1 VSAGPLEE
9 AHERLRKLNVDA
21 EAIARLICEELGL
34 DPDGLSCSGQ
44 HGFAIK
50 NWEQFYDRALH
61 GLAEWRAISRWALTQ
76 A

>member
-1 VSAGPLEE
+1 MSAGPLEE
-9 AHERLRKLNVDA
+9 KHEQRVKLNEDA

-34 DPDGLSCSGQ
+34 DPDALEIGE
-44 HGFAIK
+44 HGFAVK
-50 NWEQFYDRALH
+50 NWEHFYNRALN